1 MRGRDYEA
9 HRAFSDSA
17 HELERLRAEATRKL
31 SPGCSS
37 DCEWGQPCTCGH
49 SKEWRAPRQPRRPE
63 PRRPHLPLR
72 TRFALWRDR
81 PRLTNRDMLAAL
93 RRMPATERRKVVAF
107 VAAVAAAGLAVGWL
121 VAELLVMP

>member
-17 HELERLRAEATRKL
+17 HELERLRAEASRKL

-37 DCEWGQPCTCGH
+37 DCEWGQPCTCCH
-49 SKEWRAPRQPRRPE
+49 SQPWNAPRQPRKPE

-72 TRFALWRDR
+72 TRLKIAHLG
-81 PRLTNRDMLAAL
+81 PYELVLI
-93 RRMPATERRKVVAF
+93 
-107 VAAVAAAGLAVGWL
+107 GLALLAIVGPAVVLW
-121 VAELLVMP
+121 VAP